1 MQIINNIVS
10 SVIKTRISRIR
21 NYMENPDETQYILFK
36 NLLHSARNTI
46 WGKDHDYANISSIK
60 EFKEKVS
67 IQDYDSLKPFINRL
81 LKGEHNVLWPSK
93 IKWFA
98 KSSGT
103 TSDKSKF
110 LPVSKEAIKDCHYEG
125 TKDLL
130 ASYCNE
136 FPKSNLFDGK
146 SLIIGGSHVINE
158 MDHNT
163 HYGDLSAVLLQ
174 NMSLFA
180 KALRTPSLPIALMDD
195 FEKKIELMA
204 EESSR
209 ENVVSISGVPTWTI
223 VLIKYLL
230 KMTGQKDLKK
240 IWPNLELYMHGGVS
254 FAPYVEQFKGFI
266 IDSNMHY
273 RETYNASE
281 GNFAAQLEEN
291 ADDLVLLLEN
301 GIFYEFMPVSEY
313 EKEHPI
319 TLQLD
324 EVKINENYILVIST
338 NAGLWR
344 YVIGDTIKF
353 TSTYPFKIKVTGR
366 IKHFI
371 NAFGEEVVVEN
382 AEHAITEACKFTGAV
397 VSEFTAAPVYFS
409 DKENGRH
416 EWLIEFDKEPNDL
429 IEFGDVLDKSLQSV
443 NSDYEAKRFKDIAL
457 KEPLIRV
464 LENGTFHKWL
474 DSKDQ
479 LGGQHKV
486 PRLSNDRKYLEEILE
501 FV

>member
-1 MQIINNIVS
+1 
-10 SVIKTRISRIR
+10 
-21 NYMENPDETQYILFK
+21 
-36 NLLHSARNTI
+36 
-46 WGKDHDYANISSIK
+46 
-60 EFKEKVS
+60 
-67 IQDYDSLKPFINRL
+67 
-81 LKGEHNVLWPSK
+81 
-93 IKWFA
+93 
-98 KSSGT
+98 
-103 TSDKSKF
+103 
-110 LPVSKEAIKDCHYEG
+110 
-125 TKDLL
+125 
-130 ASYCNE
+130 
-136 FPKSNLFDGK
+136 
-146 SLIIGGSHVINE
+146 
-158 MDHNT
+158 
-163 HYGDLSAVLLQ
+163 
-174 NMSLFA
+174 
-180 KALRTPSLPIALMDD
+180 
-195 FEKKIELMA
+195 
-204 EESSR
+204 
-209 ENVVSISGVPTWTI
+209 
-223 VLIKYLL
+223 
-230 KMTGQKDLKK
+230 
-240 IWPNLELYMHGGVS
+240 
-254 FAPYVEQFKGFI
+254 
-266 IDSNMHY
+266 
-273 RETYNASE
+273 
-281 GNFAAQLEEN
+281 
-291 ADDLVLLLEN
+291 
-301 GIFYEFMPVSEY
+301 MPVSEY